1 MTTIDDKLNLFSKI
15 IYEKLDEERE
25 NNILEFEKKKN
36 EKLNFEYKTITLLRE
51 EVLKDIE
58 KKGRLKRNE
67 IISNEKLKLKKE
79 SMLLRKQLIKEVII
93 EVYKKI
99 EEFIKGPKYKDYL
112 LGSIEEILGKVEQ
125 GSYEL
130 MLTKLDTEKYKDE
143 VVGILKKFPEVRV
156 KLSYSD
162 EDILGGILL
171 VDECKSFVLDNTINS
186 KIHDNRELIGGRVM
200 ELFTQEVNEWK
211 EL

>member
-1 MTTIDDKLNLFSKI
+1 MTTIDDKLSLFSKI
-15 IYEKLDEERE
+15 IYEKLDKERE
-25 NNILEFEKKKN
+25 EGILEFEKKKN
-36 EKLNFEYKTITLLRE
+36 EKLSLEHKTITLLRE

-58 KKGRLKRNE
+58 KKGRFKRNE
-67 IISNEKLKLKKE
+67 IISREKLKLKKE
-79 SMLLRKQLIKEVII
+79 NMFLRKQLIKEVVM
-93 EVYKKI
+93 ETYKKI
-99 EEFIKGPKYKDYL
+99 EEFIKGPQYKDYL
-112 LGSIEEILGKVEQ
+112 LGSIAEILGKVKP

-130 MLTKLDTEKYKDE
+130 MLIKEDIEKYKDE
-143 VVGILKKFPEVRV
+143 IMSILEKFPEIRV
-156 KLSYSD
+156 ELSYSN

-186 KIHDNRELIGGRVM
+186 KIHDNKELIGGKVM